1 MENPAKAA
9 SRLLLST
16 GLGLLL
22 VTGLALQ
29 RNLLSISTPNY
40 GWLIPLSALIFIYL
54 SMMMNKGK
62 GPLSTLFPDEN
73 NKDVVERVSKEI
85 EITKKEDEMGGAWAQ
100 LEASLLSSEIGEE
113 EE

>member
-29 RNLLSISTPNY
+29 RNLFDFSTLNIGYIIPFGAIILIALSKN
-40 GWLIPLSALIFIYL
+40 
-54 SMMMNKGK
+54 MNSGK
-62 GPLSTLFPDEN
+62 GPLAELFPDE
-73 NKDVVERVSKEI
+73 DEEDLIERVSEEARAQEKE
-85 EITKKEDEMGGAWAQ
+85 EKVGGAWAS
-100 LEASLLSSEIGEE
+100 LEASLLSTEFGEE
-113 EE
+113 E